1 MWNAVDARHGQW
13 MRGMATD
20 TSAKDTGR
28 RLHDAEVVQAQC
40 MCSEDQRR
48 GHRESAG
55 SSEADDGEGAEV
67 DSALLVRDRGLVLL
81 LGASLGLLLDLD
93 LERAKLVVPSKEAV
107 VLRRGGQGG
116 WACFELGGRSPSKTQ
131 GLGLGL

>member
-13 MRGMATD
+13 IRGMATD

-93 LERAKLVVPSKEAV
+93 LERAELVVPSKDAMVLPNGRGLWGAHTHVDEAKECT
-107 VLRRGGQGG
+107 
-116 WACFELGGRSPSKTQ
+116 A
-131 GLGLGL
+131 

>member
-1 MWNAVDARHGQW
+1 MQRWCKRSACAART
-13 MRGMATD
+13 R
-20 TSAKDTGR
+20 
-28 RLHDAEVVQAQC
+28 
-40 MCSEDQRR
+40 QRR
-48 GHRESAG
+48 GHRKSAG
-55 SSEADDGEGAEV
+55 STEADDGEGAEV

-107 VLRRGGQGG
+107 VLRRGGEGG
-116 WACFELGGRSPSKTQ
+116 WSCFELGGRSPSKTQ